1 LFRAQSDRKSLQV
14 RRLRRASHS
23 VSESQLRS
31 RLCDVLEHGLD
42 ERGFL
47 GELARVSRQFV
58 YVEVPCEVHWRT
70 TFDSLQKT
78 LKQSGHINAYTPE
91 TFGLTLETS
100 GLQVA
105 QLELFDHDLALYRF
119 ESSFLRGAEKH
130 APKIDTR
137 DQPDDRG

>member
-1 LFRAQSDRKSLQV
+1 M
-14 RRLRRASHS
+14 RRA
-23 VSESQLRS
+23 RA
-31 RLCDVLEHGLD
+31 RAG
-42 ERGFL
+42 RARFL